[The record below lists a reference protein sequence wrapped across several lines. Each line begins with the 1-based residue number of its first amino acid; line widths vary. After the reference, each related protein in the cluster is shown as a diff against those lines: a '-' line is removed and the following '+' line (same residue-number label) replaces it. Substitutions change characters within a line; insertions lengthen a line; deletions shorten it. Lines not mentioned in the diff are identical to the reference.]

1 MPEIHKPEVEESV
14 GAQITG
20 IEPVQEER
28 HFSRAVMES
37 VNVGIIACDQNGK
50 ITFFNAAM
58 QKIHGIPDSVISP
71 EIWSQYFDLYQPD
84 GKTLLTKEQVPLYRA
99 LKGETIRNQEIL
111 VLRKNQDSIS
121 LLVSGQPIVDQDGN
135 RCGAVVVAHDVTDI
149 KRTEL
154 QLRQAQKMEA
164 IGQLAGGVAHDFN
177 NILMAISGYCELML
191 MQMVDQDPM
200 KEVASEIFK
209 AVERGTALA
218 RQLLAFSRKQ
228 VTQSKILDLNQVIT
242 GMENLLRRVM
252 KEDVELAISSDPGLG
267 KVKADPTQIEQVIMN
282 LAINAR
288 DAMPRGGKLMI
299 ETTNVRLDDSY
310 AAGHISVVPGE
321 YVMLSV
327 SDTGVGMDE
336 ATQSRIFEPFFTT
349 KEEGR
354 GTGLGLS
361 TVYGTIK
368 QNGGFIWVYS
378 EPEQGSTFKIY
389 LPRVK
394 EGTEPVQ
401 PASSSNTALNGRE
414 TILLVDDN
422 ESVRVAFSA
431 LLEFHGYKVLR
442 AANGQ
447 EALEVASQYAE
458 PIHVLV
464 TDLVMPGIGGRELSR
479 MLLGRG
485 RQMKVIYMSGY
496 TGEAASRQGIL
507 DPESI
512 FLQKPA
518 SIRQLLQKIHEVL
531 S

>member
-1 MPEIHKPEVEESV
+1 MPEIHKPEIEKRE
-14 GAQITG
+14 GNLIAA
-20 IEPVQEER
+20 IEPIQEER

-37 VNVGIIACDQNGK
+37 VNVGIIACDLNGT
-50 ITFFNAAM
+50 ITFFNSAM

-99 LKGETIRNQEIL
+99 LQGETIRNQEIL

-121 LLVSGQPIVDQDGN
+121 LLVSGQPIVDEDGR

-191 MQMVDQDPM
+191 MQMTNQDPM
-200 KEVASEIFK
+200 KDVASEIYK

-228 VTQSKILDLNQVIT
+228 ITQPKILDLNQVIR
-242 GMENLLRRVM
+242 GMENLLQRVM
-252 KEDVELAISSDPGLG
+252 KEDVELAISPDSGLG
-267 KVKADPTQIEQVIMN
+267 RVKADPTQIEQVIMN
-282 LAINAR
+282 LAINAK
-288 DAMPRGGKLMI
+288 DAMPHGGKLMI

-310 AAGHISVVPGE
+310 AAGHLNVVPGQ

-336 ATQSRIFEPFFTT
+336 VTQSRIFEPFFTT

-361 TVYGTIK
+361 TVYGTVK

-378 EPEQGSTFKIY
+378 EPGQGSTFKIY
-389 LPRVK
+389 LPRMDDR
-394 EGTEPVQ
+394 TEPVQ
-401 PASSSNTALNGRE
+401 PVNLNNTMMNGTE

-422 ESVRVAFSA
+422 ESVRAAFSA
-431 LLEFHGYKVLR
+431 LLEYHGYKVLR

-447 EALEVASQYAE
+447 EALDIASQYAE
-458 PIHVLV
+458 PIHLLV
-464 TDLVMPGIGGRELSR
+464 TDLVMPGIGGRELSQK
-479 MLLGRG
+479 LLSSG

-507 DPESI
+507 DADAA

-518 SIRQLLQKIHEVL
+518 SIRQLLQKIHDIL
-531 S
+531 G